1 MMPSIRRWTTPILLA
16 GFATMLGG
24 CSGSD
29 LSKNLGF
36 ARDAPD
42 EFMVTTRAPLAMP
55 PSFALPTPTPGVPR
69 PQELSDAQKA
79 QEALVPQTALGGP
92 PAGNSP
98 GQEALVQAAGPP
110 ITPDIRAEVDQQATK
125 DRPSNGFFTSLMFWR
140 KPREPG
146 IVVDPAK
153 EAQRIRENSALG
165 QSQNTGDTPI
175 VQPKQR
181 ALLEGL
187 F

>member
-1 MMPSIRRWTTPILLA
+1 MTPTIRRWTTPILLA
-16 GFATMLGG
+16 GCATVLAG
-24 CSGSD
+24 CSD
-29 LSKNLGF
+29 LSKSLGF
-36 ARDAPD
+36 SRDAPD
-42 EFMVTTRAPLAMP
+42 EFTVTTRAPLAMP
-55 PSFALPTPTPGVPR
+55 PGFNLPTPTPGVPR

-92 PAGNSP
+92 PASNSA
-98 GQEALVQAAGPP
+98 GQQALVQAAGPP
-110 ITPDIRAEVDQQATK
+110 VTPDIRGEVDQQAIK
-125 DRPSNGFFTSLMFWR
+125 DRPTNGFFTSLMFWR
-140 KPREPG
+140 KPREPE

-165 QSQNTGDTPI
+165 QSQATGDTPI